1 MESNKSSVIYLPG
14 NKMQLP
20 QVDIHPPIASKTEL
34 LYEETDGVQHWLSP
48 KTKYYGLGSLLALKL
63 DDW

>member
-1 MESNKSSVIYLPG
+1 
-14 NKMQLP
+14 MQLP

-34 LYEETDGVQHWLSP
+34 LYDETDGAQYCLSP
-48 KTKYYGLGSLLALKL
+48 KTKYYGLGALLALKL